1 MPIDRKFSGPGPSEI
16 PDGPLR
22 GYASLLN
29 VFHCGS
35 NRVFPVKS
43 CWSEGTRQLLD
54 KCLEQQENHRC
65 FVGGTILTGLINN
78 YD

>member
-1 MPIDRKFSGPGPSEI
+1 MPIDSKSSGPGPSEV

-22 GYASLLN
+22 SQASLLN

-35 NRVFPVKS
+35 IRVFFVNV
-43 CWSEGTRQLLD
+43 CWSEGARQLLD
-54 KCLEQQENHRC
+54 KRLEQQENYRW
-65 FVGGTILTGLINN
+65 FVGSTILTGLINN